1 MSQLESFG
9 MNIHL
14 LIGLLACGG
23 IGLVIAII
31 LYTSIRAFLFHSRQ
45 KNAMSIF
52 QKAKT
57 KSDGMALPPVGSGIC
72 AQCNTA
78 SSKIYF
84 LPDGSRLCSTCYES
98 TRR

>member
-1 MSQLESFG
+1 MSQLEMFG
-9 MNIHL
+9 VNIHL
-14 LIGLLACGG
+14 LIGILACGG
-23 IGLVIAII
+23 IGLVVVII
-31 LYTSIRAFLFHSRQ
+31 LYTSIRAFVFHARQ
-45 KNAMSIF
+45 KNAMGTF
-52 QKAKT
+52 QKGKT

-84 LPDGSRLCSTCYES
+84 LPDGSRLCSACYES